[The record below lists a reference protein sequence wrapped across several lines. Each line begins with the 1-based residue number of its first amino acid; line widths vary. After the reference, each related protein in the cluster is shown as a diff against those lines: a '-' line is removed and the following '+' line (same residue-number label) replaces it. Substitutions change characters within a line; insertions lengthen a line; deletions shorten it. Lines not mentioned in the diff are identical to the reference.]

1 MIVGWRFKC
10 SASDQNKNDI
20 NTIKSYVGLVCGDDM
35 IKKCNDLGYN
45 GMKEIIHKKPRRLV
59 KRFFKADNE
68 KDVNCVTIPFFL
80 AGTNNQEK
88 IYEKLEAFADKG
100 ENLSLKIEGI
110 GSL

>member
-1 MIVGWRFKC
+1 MIFLSVIVGWRFKC

-59 KRFFKADNE
+59 KRF
-68 KDVNCVTIPFFL
+68 
-80 AGTNNQEK
+80 
-88 IYEKLEAFADKG
+88 
-100 ENLSLKIEGI
+100 LK
-110 GSL
+110 S